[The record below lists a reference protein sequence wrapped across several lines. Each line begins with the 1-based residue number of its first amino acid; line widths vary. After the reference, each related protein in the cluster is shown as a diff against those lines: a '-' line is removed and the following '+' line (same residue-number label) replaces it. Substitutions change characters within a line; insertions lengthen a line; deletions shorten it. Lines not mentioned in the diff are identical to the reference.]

1 MPLTES
7 VTFKAKLQRG
17 NRIQVPRLYRWHYK
31 MEPDQALQVIVTSE
45 NWKEETFIA
54 RMSADGRIT
63 IPKLT
68 LDLLKGDAE
77 SLSGSVLEVA
87 LHPLSFSGE
96 ADKKG
101 VGSEE
106 ATAMLDKIKDIRK
119 DLAKKEN
126 SAS

>member
-1 MPLTES
+1 
-7 VTFKAKLQRG
+7 
-17 NRIQVPRLYRWHYK
+17 

-45 NWKEETFIA
+45 NWNEETFIA

-68 LDLLKGDAE
+68 LKLLQSNAE
-77 SLSGSVLEVA
+77 SLSGTVLEVT
-87 LHPLSFSGE
+87 LQPVRFSQVSEE
-96 ADKKG
+96 AEKKV

-106 ATAMLDKIKDIRK
+106 ATAMLNKIKDIRK